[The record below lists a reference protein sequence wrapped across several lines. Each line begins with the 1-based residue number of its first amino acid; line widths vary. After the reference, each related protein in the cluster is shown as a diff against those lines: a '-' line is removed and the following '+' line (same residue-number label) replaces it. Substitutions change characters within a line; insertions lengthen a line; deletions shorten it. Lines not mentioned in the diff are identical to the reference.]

1 MALAKM
7 STLSRLIEERK
18 AAQEAAKKKKKPKA
32 KRDEHGRFVK
42 DEAALDTPSM

>member
-18 AAQEAAKKKKKPKA
+18 AAQEAAKRKTKKKTA
-32 KRDEHGRFVK
+32 KK
-42 DEAALDTPSM
+42 DEADLNTPSL